1 MIILYNNQKEI
12 NSAYTEFPDFF
23 MAKEELLAMGYRI
36 ISLEENA
43 KLRMQ
48 EGKYSFVSK
57 NGNWVK
63 EGILYLPKEGK
74 FLTKKSPILTASK
87 EEVRADEF
95 YLTEEQRESAL
106 EDSFRLS
113 DENFSILTKN
123 FGKDDLAIYLF
134 GNSAQD
140 YGDFLKESGINKM
153 EIWTTEMK
161 TKPFV
166 RQLWFDK
173 LGVLNGLGKGPH
185 DAYITR
191 GILRN
196 LFSEQ

>member
-1 MIILYNNQKEI
+1 MIILYNSQKEI
-12 NSAYTEFPDFF
+12 NSTYTEVPDFF
-23 MAKEELLAMGYRI
+23 MAKEELLTMGYRI

-48 EGKYSFVSK
+48 EGKYSFVSR

-87 EEVRADEF
+87 EELRVDEF

-123 FGKDDLAIYLF
+123 FGKNNLAIYLF

-140 YGDFLKESGINKM
+140 YGDFLKESGINKI
-153 EIWTTEMK
+153 EIWTAEMK

-173 LGVLNGLGKGPH
+173 LGVLNGLGKGPNE
-185 DAYITR
+185 AYITR
-191 GILRN
+191 GIL
-196 LFSEQ
+196 